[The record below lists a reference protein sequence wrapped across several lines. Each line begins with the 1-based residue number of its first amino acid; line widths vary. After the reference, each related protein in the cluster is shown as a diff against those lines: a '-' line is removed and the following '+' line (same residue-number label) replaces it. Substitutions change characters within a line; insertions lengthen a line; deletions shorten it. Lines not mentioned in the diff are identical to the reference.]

1 MTKIRDKD
9 LHRYVDGELSPAE
22 MARIRRLAEQDQ
34 SLARRISGI
43 EALRQVLGEHF
54 AREAEAGSDMDLLP
68 ELRERMRDTSRPSWS
83 ERLGW
88 FLSWHSRPL
97 GWSAVG
103 LVAVACLVAL
113 VLMLG
118 RGPRPPAGRGDSQG
132 RTPSV
137 SNRLVVEDYEGPPPT
152 VFEIPDGQG
161 STTVLW
167 VQPPNGDQGG
177 RDGGVPRS
185 RSPGSI

>member
-1 MTKIRDKD
+1 MTNIREKD

-22 MARIRRLAEQDQ
+22 MERIRRMAEEDP
-34 SLARRISGI
+34 SLARRIAGI
-43 EALRQVLGEHF
+43 ETLRQTLGEYF
-54 AREAEAGSDMDLLP
+54 SREAEAGSDLDVLSG
-68 ELRERMRDTSRPSWS
+68 LRERIRETSRPSWS
-83 ERLGW
+83 ERVGW
-88 FLSWHSRPL
+88 FFSWHSRSI

-103 LVAVACLVAL
+103 LVAAALLVAL
-113 VLMLG
+113 VLMMG
-118 RGPRPPAGRGDSQG
+118 RGPGAPAGRRDRPG
-132 RTPSV
+132 RAPSV

-167 VQPPNGDQGG
+167 VQPPNGDQGD
-177 RDGGVPRS
+177 RDGGAPGA